1 MIQQSLSKTH
11 QAILSQ
17 TTAVNSILQSITL
30 GPESHPQSTEPRS
43 LLPWHA
49 NRGFIE
55 ASQTQQHTIST
66 QQLPGIR
73 GGYEKDHEHEPV
85 LDGSAGFLYNPSGSI
100 ASSEPTSPFEVSQ
113 NFFPETYTSEQLLPT
128 SCLVVISSM
137 EIESSSDSKT
147 NLYRLFY
154 RKSPRQWC
162 RLSISIK
169 IPRFSIYWAATTTSR
184 DQFNTVDTLRSV
196 GGAAL
201 PCSLLTKTQERLS
214 EAEDF
219 DEDIHFRFFLSD
231 QDCIRKQYYKSST
244 DLFPTTFMSS
254 KAFQEA
260 LTFLD
265 DLGCPRYFENEI
277 TQIALLEPPSRF
289 AACIH
294 GRLVYEIRFA
304 RSLPSSEL
312 LYNIRLLHC
321 MNGLSGFANLVGI
334 VVDTTRIH
342 LKIYLIEFPRAR
354 WKLQDVIQNRSIT
367 WKRREKWA
375 KQLVEGVSRIHSRG
389 FVVGTLCT
397 QSPILIDG
405 SDCVQLWYFKQKF
418 RMGRAGGCY
427 YPPECRHFRHVS
439 PTTNE
444 AKSPN
449 VTSKAD
455 IFHLGLVLWRL
466 AENSPRT
473 HNSPVCIREGCSAQA
488 HLRYDESHLD
498 PIALPSLPESIPQ
511 YYRQIVDICR
521 AENPNDRLAAWRLL
535 KLFPT
540 SEPESS
546 PIEIEGSEST
556 DTRMSAM
563 SRLVPG
569 FCDSCLKG
577 SIPLPFFHC
586 NVCQTGDFDICKACY
601 DKGIHCYDTDHLLV
615 EMKQVGS
622 WIVPGRY
629 CSSVGSSGGR
639 DFIEP

>member
-1 MIQQSLSKTH
+1 VIQQSLSKTH

-17 TTAVNSILQSITL
+17 TTAVNSILHSISL
-30 GPESHPQSTEPRS
+30 GPGSHPHPTEPRS
-43 LLPWHA
+43 LLPSHA

-55 ASQTQQHTIST
+55 ASQTQQHTLPT
-66 QQLPGIR
+66 QQLPGVR
-73 GGYEKDHEHEPV
+73 GGHEKDHEHEPV
-85 LDGSAGFLYNPSGSI
+85 LEGSAGFLYSSSGSI
-100 ASSEPTSPFEVSQ
+100 ASSEPTSPFEDSQ
-113 NFFPETYTSEQLLPT
+113 NFFPEIYSTQQLLPT

-137 EIESSSDSKT
+137 EIESSSDYKT

-154 RKSPRQWC
+154 RRSPRQWC

-169 IPRFSIYWAATTTSR
+169 IPRFSIYWAATKTSQ
-184 DQFNTVDTLRSV
+184 DEFNTMGTLRSV
-196 GGAAL
+196 GSAAL
-201 PCSLLTKTQERLS
+201 PNSLLTKTQERLS
-214 EAEDF
+214 EAEDL
-219 DEDIHFRFFLSD
+219 DEDIHFRFSLSD
-231 QDCIRKQYYKSST
+231 QDSIRMQYYNSSINLFPATSKSSKT
-244 DLFPTTFMSS
+244 SR
-254 KAFQEA
+254 EA

-294 GRLVYEIRFA
+294 GKLVYEIRFA

-312 LYNIRLLHC
+312 LYNIQLLHC
-321 MNGLSGFANLVGI
+321 MNGASGLAKLVGI
-334 VVDTTRIH
+334 VVDSTGNH
-342 LKIYLIEFPRAR
+342 LKSYLIEFPRAR
-354 WKLQDVIQNRSIT
+354 WKLQEVIQNQSIT

-375 KQLVEGVSRIHSRG
+375 KQLVEGVSQIHSQG
-389 FVVGTLCT
+389 FVVGTLRT
-397 QSPILIDG
+397 SSPVITDG

-418 RMGRAGGCY
+418 QMGRAGGAY
-427 YPPECRHFRHVS
+427 YPPECLHFRHLS
-439 PTTNE
+439 PTTSE
-444 AKSPN
+444 AECPN
-449 VTSKAD
+449 VTSKTD

-511 YYRQIVDICR
+511 YYRQVVDICR

-546 PIEIEGSEST
+546 QIERSRPEST
-556 DTRMSAM
+556 DTRMSLM

-569 FCDSCLKG
+569 FCDSCLKS

-601 DKGIHCYDTDHLLV
+601 EEGIHCYDTDHLLV

-622 WIVPGRY
+622 WIVPGKY

-639 DFIEP
+639 DFIEF